1 MSSCCRYPPSFS
13 ALISTHSR
21 PQPAAL
27 VHCYPA
33 CLCTVTPPPDVSRRL
48 NLSGSLSQPSTPALT
63 GIQVLLHRREV
74 VGRAGL
80 QEMFSTIRQPLISN
94 ENLTASRLLV
104 CPDRNLQLEFARTRL
119 LLLVVTNRVLPPP
132 PSCLSRIRVD
142 FLSCAKGDADGMVG
156 SRTWGLLKMAS
167 SGVELGVS
175 GGLVVGVELGGE
187 KDSPTASGTWTFFL
201 KCRRERVP
209 RAGRLR
215 SATRVQSHEPTT
227 HRHALATQE
236 EDAISSEEVITKRA
250 PHDDGTGIGRRRDAH
265 READARRGTRYLKT
279 RRRPAH
285 TSFASHLPASPPSS
299 RQQFLSTAESTALN
313 LTLQLPFL
321 PFKKCTGMSWLAH
334 VGSTHLRQVAAFH
347 CSTTVFKSK
356 QWVPKGSVGSAER
369 IKRLGSVQRQ
379 GSVQW
384 KAPARRS
391 TRKPKV
397 EVAPEFAREA
407 LPHSVAPPDA
417 DADAE
422 VSKGA
427 PTTKNLLRPPKSGK
441 SRWVHDL
448 RAPTIESLRAAE
460 TFEPFAPRQTNVGYS
475 RGMPRSSEGTEP
487 RRSGRSNFR
496 SERRGGESSRLRQS
510 QDYNSD
516 PFSDGIPNNISH
528 TDNVPSAVL
537 QNVSTSKD
545 MSTSGEEGF
554 SSPPLMPGLLS
565 CLKDVLGP
573 NAKPTPIQ
581 ALSLQHLLSD
591 DDKTYKEYLL
601 ASETGSGKSIA
612 YLLPLLQS
620 LKQSELDGSVNRQ
633 RTHALNPRA
642 LILAPTH
649 ELARQLATF
658 AKSLIHEIKLRV
670 LCASRANTGHKV
682 DTFGGS
688 ARQMKGKLE
697 ALFGGKEFD
706 VRAEGRYPVDV
717 LVGTPMKLLEMV
729 KGRGWDR
736 RVGEEEKPDPPV
748 ESEGEEKRKFRKG
761 RDIDL
766 PTTGKT
772 GTSPAELG
780 LINVDWVVID
790 EADVLFDPDF
800 QETTRLLLS
809 EIAAQ
814 RGSTVPY
821 YPDTFNYVPPNT
833 ETEPKP
839 ISYPFNLVLT
849 SATIPSALSNYLNIH
864 HPSHTRVASP
874 KLHHLPASLQTEYVG
889 WTGGNKLA
897 DIEKRIRRVWSED
910 SITRTGTLPRF

>member
-1 MSSCCRYPPSFS
+1 
-13 ALISTHSR
+13 
-21 PQPAAL
+21 
-27 VHCYPA
+27 
-33 CLCTVTPPPDVSRRL
+33 
-48 NLSGSLSQPSTPALT
+48 
-63 GIQVLLHRREV
+63 
-74 VGRAGL
+74 
-80 QEMFSTIRQPLISN
+80 
-94 ENLTASRLLV
+94 
-104 CPDRNLQLEFARTRL
+104 
-119 LLLVVTNRVLPPP
+119 
-132 PSCLSRIRVD
+132 
-142 FLSCAKGDADGMVG
+142 
-156 SRTWGLLKMAS
+156 
-167 SGVELGVS
+167 
-175 GGLVVGVELGGE
+175 
-187 KDSPTASGTWTFFL
+187 
-201 KCRRERVP
+201 
-209 RAGRLR
+209 
-215 SATRVQSHEPTT
+215 
-227 HRHALATQE
+227 
-236 EDAISSEEVITKRA
+236 
-250 PHDDGTGIGRRRDAH
+250 
-265 READARRGTRYLKT
+265 
-279 RRRPAH
+279 
-285 TSFASHLPASPPSS
+285 
-299 RQQFLSTAESTALN
+299 
-313 LTLQLPFL
+313 
-321 PFKKCTGMSWLAH
+321 
-334 VGSTHLRQVAAFH
+334 
-347 CSTTVFKSK
+347 
-356 QWVPKGSVGSAER
+356 
-369 IKRLGSVQRQ
+369 
-379 GSVQW
+379 
-384 KAPARRS
+384 
-391 TRKPKV
+391 
-397 EVAPEFAREA
+397 
-407 LPHSVAPPDA
+407 
-417 DADAE
+417 
-422 VSKGA
+422 
-427 PTTKNLLRPPKSGK
+427 
-441 SRWVHDL
+441 
-448 RAPTIESLRAAE
+448 
-460 TFEPFAPRQTNVGYS
+460 
-475 RGMPRSSEGTEP
+475 
-487 RRSGRSNFR
+487 
-496 SERRGGESSRLRQS
+496 
-510 QDYNSD
+510 
-516 PFSDGIPNNISH
+516 
-528 TDNVPSAVL
+528 
-537 QNVSTSKD
+537 

-736 RVGEEEKPDPPV
+736 RVGEEEKPEPP
-748 ESEGEEKRKFRKG
+748 
-761 RDIDL
+761 
-766 PTTGKT
+766 
-772 GTSPAELG
+772 LG

-809 EIAAQ
+809 EIAAE
-814 RGSTVPY
+814 RGSPVPY

-874 KLHHLPASLQTEYVG
+874 KLHHLPPSLQTEYVG

-910 SITRTGTLPRF
+910 SITRTGTLSKVLVFCNKNTKVTMLSEHLKEKGINAIAIDGSPGSRAKGSNRHLNGFLRKPLNAEVGEKETEAEAEAGNILEKVPHVLITTSLLSRGIDFSPQIKHVFIVDEPRNMIDFLHRAGRSGRAGQTGKVVVFGKLEGRGSSRAKEVRKRVGRLR

>member
-1 MSSCCRYPPSFS
+1 M
-13 ALISTHSR
+13 
-21 PQPAAL
+21 
-27 VHCYPA
+27 
-33 CLCTVTPPPDVSRRL
+33 
-48 NLSGSLSQPSTPALT
+48 STP
-63 GIQVLLHRREV
+63 
-74 VGRAGL
+74 
-80 QEMFSTIRQPLISN
+80 
-94 ENLTASRLLV
+94 
-104 CPDRNLQLEFARTRL
+104 
-119 LLLVVTNRVLPPP
+119 
-132 PSCLSRIRVD
+132 
-142 FLSCAKGDADGMVG
+142 
-156 SRTWGLLKMAS
+156 
-167 SGVELGVS
+167 
-175 GGLVVGVELGGE
+175 
-187 KDSPTASGTWTFFL
+187 
-201 KCRRERVP
+201 
-209 RAGRLR
+209 
-215 SATRVQSHEPTT
+215 
-227 HRHALATQE
+227 
-236 EDAISSEEVITKRA
+236 
-250 PHDDGTGIGRRRDAH
+250 
-265 READARRGTRYLKT
+265 
-279 RRRPAH
+279 
-285 TSFASHLPASPPSS
+285 
-299 RQQFLSTAESTALN
+299 
-313 LTLQLPFL
+313 
-321 PFKKCTGMSWLAH
+321 
-334 VGSTHLRQVAAFH
+334 
-347 CSTTVFKSK
+347 
-356 QWVPKGSVGSAER
+356 
-369 IKRLGSVQRQ
+369 
-379 GSVQW
+379 
-384 KAPARRS
+384 
-391 TRKPKV
+391 
-397 EVAPEFAREA
+397 
-407 LPHSVAPPDA
+407 
-417 DADAE
+417 
-422 VSKGA
+422 
-427 PTTKNLLRPPKSGK
+427 
-441 SRWVHDL
+441 
-448 RAPTIESLRAAE
+448 
-460 TFEPFAPRQTNVGYS
+460 
-475 RGMPRSSEGTEP
+475 
-487 RRSGRSNFR
+487 
-496 SERRGGESSRLRQS
+496 
-510 QDYNSD
+510 
-516 PFSDGIPNNISH
+516 
-528 TDNVPSAVL
+528 
-537 QNVSTSKD
+537 
-545 MSTSGEEGF
+545 GEEGF

-736 RVGEEEKPDPPV
+736 RVGEEEKPEPPV

-910 SITRTGTLPRF
+910 SITRTGTLSKVLVFCNKNTKVTMLSEHLKEKGINAIAIDGSPGSRAKGSNRHLNGFLRKPLNAEVGEKETEAEAEAGNILEKVPHVLITTSLLSRGIDFSPQIKHVFIVDEPRNMIDFLHRAGRSGRAGQTGKVVVFGKLEGRGSSRAKEVRKRVGRLR